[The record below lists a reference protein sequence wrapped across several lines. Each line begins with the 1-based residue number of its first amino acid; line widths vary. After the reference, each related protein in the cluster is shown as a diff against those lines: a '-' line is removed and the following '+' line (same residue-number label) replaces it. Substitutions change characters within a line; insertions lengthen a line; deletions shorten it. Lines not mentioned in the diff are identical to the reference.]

1 MKYLILQQKNFVLY
15 LNNKPVNHYYKQI
28 SEREKRTI
36 LKITDVKT
44 KIYKWDLPQPITNGL
59 HTYSTVSLNII
70 EIHTDEGITGIGLT
84 GGVKDGEKIVKE
96 IIEYLKTR
104 IIGLNPLDN
113 EMIWKLLWEP
123 KIIGRRGITTRI
135 IGGIDLALLDFKAK
149 LSNMPAYK
157 LLGGYT
163 ENVRAYIA
171 GGYYEDGKGLK
182 ELGMEMEESLKM
194 GATAVKMKIGGV
206 PINEDVERVKT
217 VRETVGNNIDIMV
230 DANCAYNLNQAIK
243 IADKIEKYDIFWFE
257 EPLLPDDY
265 NGYKILSAKSSI
277 PIATG
282 ENEYTKFGFKELI
295 EKNGATIIQPDALI
309 MGGAT
314 EFMKVA
320 SFAETHHL
328 DIAPHGN
335 QNVHIQL
342 LCAIP
347 NGLILE
353 YYVSSTDPLWG
364 QIYQNDLKLKNGM
377 VSPPDVPG
385 LGLEIKEKNLE
396 KYRVI

>member
-1 MKYLILQQKNFVLY
+1 MSFSY
-15 LNNKPVNHYYKQI
+15 NKK
-28 SEREKRTI
+28 
-36 LKITDVKT
+36 KIQVIFKPSD
-44 KIYKWDLPQPITNGL
+44 
-59 HTYSTVSLNII
+59 LNII
-70 EIHTDEGITGIGLT
+70 IQANTDKLARVFINIIENSISFSLQRSNILIFQTKVKENVIIYIADQGTGINREVKDKIFT
-84 GGVKDGEKIVKE
+84 RFYTDRSDKFDYSEETIVVKGVKDTIATP
-96 IIEYLKTR
+96 I
-104 IIGLNPLDN
+104 DN
-113 EMIWKLLWEP
+113 KAILKLLDKDERKGKKFTLDKNIELEWVDRMGKVVFKSLVRLEP
-123 KIIGRRGITTRI
+123 NAI
-135 IGGIDLALLDFKAK
+135 
-149 LSNMPAYK
+149 S
-157 LLGGYT
+157 
-163 ENVRAYIA
+163 
-171 GGYYEDGKGLK
+171 
-182 ELGMEMEESLKM
+182 
-194 GATAVKMKIGGV
+194 
-206 PINEDVERVKT
+206 ERVKT
-217 VRETVGNNIDIMV
+217 VRETVGDKIDIMV

-265 NGYKILSAKSSI
+265 DGYKILSSKSSI

-328 DIAPHGN
+328 EIAPHGN

-353 YYVSSTDPLWG
+353 YYVGTTDPLWG

>member
-1 MKYLILQQKNFVLY
+1 M
-15 LNNKPVNHYYKQI
+15 
-28 SEREKRTI
+28 
-36 LKITDVKT
+36 KITDIIT

-96 IIEYLKTR
+96 IIEYFKTKL
-104 IIGLNPLDN
+104 IGLNPLNN
-113 EMIWKLLWEP
+113 EMIWELLWEP
-123 KIIGRRGITTRI
+123 KIVGRRGITTRI

-149 LSNMPAYK
+149 LSNIPVHK

-163 ENVRAYIA
+163 ESVRAYIA

-182 ELGMEMEESLKM
+182 ELGMEMEENLKL
-194 GATAVKMKIGGV
+194 GATAVKMKIGGIS
-206 PINEDVERVKT
+206 INEDVERVKT
-217 VRETVGNNIDIMV
+217 VRETVGEKIDIMV

-265 NGYKILSAKSSI
+265 DGYKILSSKSSI

-328 DIAPHGN
+328 EIAPHGN

-353 YYVSSTDPLWG
+353 YYVGTTDPLWG

>member
-1 MKYLILQQKNFVLY
+1 
-15 LNNKPVNHYYKQI
+15 
-28 SEREKRTI
+28 
-36 LKITDVKT
+36 LKITDIET

-70 EIHTDEGITGIGLT
+70 KIHTDEGITGIGMT

-96 IIEYLKTR
+96 IIEYFKTKL
-104 IIGLNPLDN
+104 IGLNPQDN
-113 EMIWKLLWEP
+113 EMIWELLWEP

-149 LSNMPAYK
+149 LAGMPAHK

-182 ELGMEMEESLKM
+182 ELSIEMEENLKL
-194 GATAVKMKIGGV
+194 GTTAVKMKIGGV
-206 PINEDVERVKT
+206 SINEDVERVKT
-217 VRETVGNNIDIMV
+217 VRETVGDKIDIMV

-257 EPLLPDDY
+257 EPLLPDNY
-265 NGYKILSAKSSI
+265 NGYKILSSKSSI

-328 DIAPHGN
+328 EIAPHGN

-353 YYVSSTDPLWG
+353 YYVSTTDPLWG